1 MNKDFIKK
9 IKFQYVDKINLI
21 NKTEKVNVVEEIE
34 KGNFGNAANCR
45 DSFQDDFL
53 RRRSNIQVNKK
64 KKNKLFRDLMVKSEF
79 EIPE

>member
-1 MNKDFIKK
+1 M
-9 IKFQYVDKINLI
+9 
-21 NKTEKVNVVEEIE
+21 EKVNVVEELE
-34 KGNFGNAANCR
+34 KNDSRAQNSR

-79 EIPE
+79 EIAEGSRML